1 MGGINEVY
9 TIAEIEQTVGLVVGI
24 LRGEFDIYP
33 LFRIVKQATSR
44 ATIRD

>member
-1 MGGINEVY
+1 MNGINEVY

-24 LRGEFDIYP
+24 LRENLIYS
-33 LFRIVKQATSR
+33 LFRTVKQATSR